1 MDGWHLEEQESNP
14 AVGPLSSFPVSEGTR
29 EPQPGDVE
37 VVVWKPLQL
46 HEHRDDTYV
55 VCHVSSVEQFP
66 LEEEF

>member
-1 MDGWHLEEQESNP
+1 M
-14 AVGPLSSFPVSEGTR
+14 GPLSSFPVSEGTR